1 MTTARIAQFPVNPRL
16 TPKRRT
22 RTRRY
27 VENPDYAGFV
37 SRVLRAHGR
46 RVAEGDIEGLAEL
59 VGLNEQL
66 DTAITEAIAGL
77 RATGYTWADI
87 ALRLGISRQAAQ
99 QKWGEAPTPTQ
110 PSPLYADIS
119 PEEVPW

>member
-1 MTTARIAQFPVNPRL
+1 MTASPIAQFPVKPRL

-22 RTRRY
+22 RIRRY

-59 VGLNEQL
+59 VGLANQL

-77 RATGYTWADI
+77 RATGYTWADV

-99 QKWGEAPTPTQ
+99 QKWGKALTPTQ
-110 PSPLYADIS
+110 PSQLYADIP